1 MISDGPV
8 RESPFLWSF
17 VCDPESLSSTHN
29 VFIIKD
35 DTEGHLKCTE
45 ASKHDVCASSL
56 CLLSVQHSCKLR
68 LEQPNSRQP
77 QVSVQSQVQAIQIS
91 EFQIPRVSCSSS
103 GSSKAKILQGQLA
116 IGPSPRDKQGV
127 LSPFYLVRLRV
138 LIDPLRNMYIDLGNN
153 QSLNFRHLTSQ
164 GYQQL
169 KTAFSNSKIV
179 SSSENCLFLG
189 CFPFS
194 RVSKR

>member
-56 CLLSVQHSCKLR
+56 CLLSVQHRQTKARIAWQQTAPGFSS
-68 LEQPNSRQP
+68 ESGPGNSDFWISDSKSQLLFIRQ
-77 QVSVQSQVQAIQIS
+77 QQSQDTAGPASNRSKSKGQARCPKP
-91 EFQIPRVSCSSS
+91 FLSCQ
-103 GSSKAKILQGQLA
+103 AQ
-116 IGPSPRDKQGV
+116 SPNWPTQKHVHWPG
-127 LSPFYLVRLRV
+127 
-138 LIDPLRNMYIDLGNN
+138 
-153 QSLNFRHLTSQ
+153 
-164 GYQQL
+164 
-169 KTAFSNSKIV
+169 K
-179 SSSENCLFLG
+179 
-189 CFPFS
+189 
-194 RVSKR
+194 